1 MWEGFP
7 VKKLLTFI
15 FIAILGFTLSTSTSM
30 AQPPTKKYTSC
41 KAVWKKYPT
50 GLVGSNY
57 FAERAIAKGYSRPRV
72 NALDFYLNQKLVK
85 DYLICP
91 VVAPDVVPSAPQI
104 SSTLV
109 SPFGFIITAYW
120 GVPVGAGMNVVY
132 DVYLNG
138 TKVDEGLTQASYS
151 WRNLAPST
159 AYTIGVVA
167 RNPAGSSTIGTATAT
182 TVSQEQAS
190 NPGRV
195 KVTYSA
201 SGLVNVTLQS
211 TSGTQQF
218 SEVTNPTYE
227 FWFTPGAFVY
237 FSVQN
242 QSDSGEVSCSIISNG
257 RMVSSNKSSGAYVI
271 ASCSGRS

>member
-1 MWEGFP
+1 
-7 VKKLLTFI
+7 VKKWLAFI
-15 FIAILGFTLSTSTSM
+15 SIAILGFALATSTSM
-30 AQPPTKKYTSC
+30 AQPPTKKYNSC

-50 GLVGSNY
+50 GLVSSNY
-57 FAERAIAKGYSRPRV
+57 FVELALGKGYVRPRV
-72 NALDFYLNQKLVK
+72 NARDYFANQKLVK

-91 VVAPDVVPSAPQI
+91 VAPPDVVPSAPQI

-109 SPFGFIITAYW
+109 SPSGFIITAYW

-138 TKVDEGLTQASYS
+138 AKVDEGLTQASYS

-159 AYTIGVVA
+159 TYTIGVVA
-167 RNPAGSSTIGTATAT
+167 RNPAGSSTVGTATAT

-190 NPGRV
+190 NPGRI
-195 KVTYSA
+195 KVTYSG

-218 SEVTNPTYE
+218 SNVTNPTYE

-242 QSDSGEVSCSIISNG
+242 QSDSGEVSCSITTNG
-257 RMVSSNKSSGAYVI
+257 RTVSSNKSSGAYVI
-271 ASCSGRS
+271 ATCSGRS